1 MLLRHIIQQRR
12 AASLCSDPHKHS
24 SIISESTGR
33 LNCMLGWLVR
43 VQQKRR
49 ATYRFKVIGS
59 SGNCSEI
66 RFFVVAWREGCERRV
81 HWIIEKK
88 NRLRNESGSGCLTGF
103 PGECHSNSNTIQDF
117 TSPFFGGTHSTRP
130 HLLATSVSQSV
141 IQSRC
146 SIFIRRSMTRH
157 PVPKRVPP
165 NLLTNLLNDDNV

>member
-1 MLLRHIIQQRR
+1 
-12 AASLCSDPHKHS
+12 
-24 SIISESTGR
+24 
-33 LNCMLGWLVR
+33 MLGWLVR

-81 HWIIEKK
+81 HWIIEKE

-130 HLLATSVSQSV
+130 QLLATSVSQSFSHV
-141 IQSRC
+141 APSLSADQWRDTPSPSESHPISWPIFWMTTMCRWIAVSRATTMGYTG
-146 SIFIRRSMTRH
+146 IMARRRD
-157 PVPKRVPP
+157 V
-165 NLLTNLLNDDNV
+165 

>member
-12 AASLCSDPHKHS
+12 AASLCSGPHKHS

-88 NRLRNESGSGCLTGF
+88 ERLRNESGSGCLTGF
-103 PGECHSNSNTIQDF
+103 PRECHSIQ
-117 TSPFFGGTHSTRP
+117 TQSRIL
-130 HLLATSVSQSV
+130 HLRFSAEHTQLVPIFWLRQSVSHSVTLLHLYPPINDATPRPQASPTQSPD
-141 IQSRC
+141 QS
-146 SIFIRRSMTRH
+146 FE
-157 PVPKRVPP
+157 
-165 NLLTNLLNDDNV
+165 